1 MAGDYKLTH
10 TGAELDN
17 AIKAVSNGVYK
28 SSIYVPT
35 GTADNLT
42 FTLTDADTV
51 DKTYGSTPISFGN
64 IKGATGANGKDGV
77 SITSITS
84 TREEANKRTKLNIAL
99 SEGNPTTFYI
109 PDGIGIKGDKGD
121 NGINGVDGKSYK
133 LAVGAVTASGIA
145 NGEDPKVVI
154 TERGTT
160 TSGNVV
166 TTDLGFDFKIP
177 AGPQG
182 EKGEPLTYSDLTSAQ
197 KEELSGPYYKPS
209 ITEDGWLSWTR
220 SDGET
225 INLPASYKVKGEKGD
240 KGDRGEQGVKG
251 DSGVAAGFG
260 TPIINVKTTGAAT
273 PTATVAASGVDTA
286 KVFIFTFNDIKG
298 AKGDKGE
305 KGDQGA
311 QGEIGPQGPKGE
323 KGPKGERGDI
333 GATGKGLQI
342 SGGPYID
349 ITALKAAVPDPVK
362 GDIYL
367 VGSVQPYELYENNG
381 TSWINLGQLQ
391 GAKGDT
397 GAKGEQ
403 GEKGE
408 TGSAGA
414 DGATFT
420 PSVSETGVISWSNN
434 KGLTNPISRNIKGPK
449 GDQGETGPAFT
460 YDMFTTEQ
468 LNALKVKGDKG
479 DKGDAGI
486 DGKDGAAA
494 GFGTPTANVD
504 ANVGTPSVTIT
515 ATGTNTSKVFD
526 FAFKNLKGQKGEKGD
541 KGVDGTAAGFGI
553 PTATVD
559 ANVGI
564 PSVSVTASGANTE
577 KVFNFAFKNLKGVK
591 GDKGAQG
598 EVGPKGDKGIYVGST
613 APTDSTVDVWVD
625 TGGGADATGQNL
637 SINGKL
643 YNGSAAVDVGVIGA
657 AYGGSGKTTLKE
669 SANVFIQSLDTASS
683 TPQDAD
689 YYISQYAGGGD
700 TTKTYHRR
708 SMSALW
714 TYIKSKIPSWALA
727 TSKPTYTATEV
738 GAEVNGAVSTHNS
751 NKTAH
756 SALFDNKVDK
766 VTGKK
771 LSTNDYTTEEKD
783 KLSGIETGA
792 QKNVQADWNATS
804 GTAQILNK
812 PTIPNIY
819 GLTLTIPSTRWV
831 NNSQTINV
839 NGITEETLLESSYA
853 PESRS
858 NWIDADVYCSA
869 QGNGTLTY
877 TCETVPA
884 VDLIANVIILG

>member
-1 MAGDYKLTH
+1 MAEDYKLTH

-209 ITEDGWLSWTR
+209 VAEDGWLSWTR

-240 KGDRGEQGVKG
+240 KGDKGEQGVKG

-260 TPIINVKTTGAAT
+260 TPVINVKTTGAAT

-286 KVFIFTFNDIKG
+286 KVFTFTFNDIKG
-298 AKGDKGE
+298 VKGDKGE

-311 QGEIGPQGPKGE
+311 QGEVGPQGETGPQGPKGE
-323 KGPKGERGDI
+323 KGDT
-333 GATGKGLQI
+333 GATGRGLQI
-342 SGGPYID
+342 SGGPYRD
-349 ITALKAAVPDPVK
+349 ITALKASVPDPVK

-367 VGSVQPYELYENNG
+367 VGSVQPYELYEHNG
-381 TSWINLGQLQ
+381 TSWVNLGQLQ

-397 GAKGEQ
+397 GPQGPQ
-403 GEKGE
+403 GEKGD

-420 PSVSETGVISWSNN
+420 PSVSDTGVISWSNN
-434 KGLTNPISRNIKGPK
+434 KGLTNPTSKNIKGPK
-449 GDQGETGPAFT
+449 GNQGETGAAFT

-479 DKGDAGI
+479 DKGDAGA

-494 GFGTPTANVD
+494 GFGTPTATVD
-504 ANVGTPSVTIT
+504 ANVGTPSVTVT
-515 ATGTNTSKVFD
+515 ASGSNTAKVFN
-526 FAFKNLKGQKGEKGD
+526 FAFKNLKGQKGDAGGKGA
-541 KGVDGTAAGFGI
+541 DGTAAGFGT

-559 ANVGI
+559 ANVGT
-564 PSVSVTASGANTE
+564 PSVSVTASGADTA

-591 GDKGAQG
+591 GDKGVQG
-598 EVGPKGDKGIYVGST
+598 DTGPKGDKGIYVGAT
-613 APTDSTVDVWVD
+613 APTDSTVDVWID
-625 TGGGADATGQNL
+625 TTGSFDATGQNL
-637 SINGKL
+637 SINGKT
-643 YNGSAAVDVGVIGA
+643 YNGSAAIDVGVIGA
-657 AYGGSGKTTLKE
+657 AYGGTGKTTLKDGA
-669 SANVFIQSLDTASS
+669 SAFLDALAPNATALQDNTLFVTNNPSS
-683 TPQDAD
+683 T
-689 YYISQYAGGGD
+689 
-700 TTKTYHRR
+700 TTYNKR
-708 SMSALW
+708 SLSTLW
-714 TYIKSKIPSWALA
+714 TYIKAKIPSWALA

-738 GAEVNGAVSTHNS
+738 GAEATGAVSTHNS
-751 NKTAH
+751 STTAH
-756 SALFDNKVDK
+756 STLFANKVDK
-766 VTGKK
+766 VTGKG
-771 LSTNDYTTEEKD
+771 LSTNDYTTTEKN
-783 KLSGIETGA
+783 KLSGIEAGA

-819 GLTLTIPSTRWV
+819 GLTLTIPSTGWA

-858 NWIDADVYCSA
+858 SWIDADVYCSA

-877 TCETVPA
+877 TCETVPT
-884 VDLIANVIILG
+884 VDLTANIVILG